1 MKQQRYI
8 FLRDR
13 LFFRSVAERMEF
25 FYTFFLLFSTL
36 VSLGQGI
43 SDQRYCLHKTRL
55 TIFVNLHKYPG
66 VPLAGMLGSQL
77 VEVEERNYFFNL
89 QYFIIVVENVLRDPC
104 YEARL
109 YYQLEREFLELE
121 VTNVKTQFEKVFE
134 NLSQYITRIEMKD
147 FVEFFK
153 KVEGRREIIL

>member
-8 FLRDR
+8 FLRI
-13 LFFRSVAERMEF
+13 LSVFRSVAERMESF
-25 FYTFFLLFSTL
+25 HTVFLLFLTL
-36 VSLGQGI
+36 VSLGQGV

-55 TIFVNLHKYPG
+55 TIFLNLHKYT
-66 VPLAGMLGSQL
+66 VPLAGMLESQL

-109 YYQLEREFLELE
+109 YYQLEKRFLELSE

-134 NLSQYITRIEMKD
+134 NLKFNT
-147 FVEFFK
+147 
-153 KVEGRREIIL
+153 